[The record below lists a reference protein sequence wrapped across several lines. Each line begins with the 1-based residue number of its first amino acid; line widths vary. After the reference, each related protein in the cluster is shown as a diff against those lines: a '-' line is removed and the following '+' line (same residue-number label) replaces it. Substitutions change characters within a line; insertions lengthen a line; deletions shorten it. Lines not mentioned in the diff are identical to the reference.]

1 MNEISTIQRKE
12 LNELLPKNLI
22 SEMDI
27 DTEGTHTYEDTEDEI
42 VDDLA
47 YHPKPNSTET
57 VKENPKE
64 RFYSD
69 SSIHMLYQYQLQKQL
84 AQQSCFYMP
93 VHFNQMIYMNNM
105 YIMNGYNKGERKKT
119 YSSSNVNFFNN
130 KSNGLYKK
138 KHSSNDVLMH
148 KSSWNRNKGKKK
160 DVVYDKFEIDEFER
174 YLLNLPI
181 PSYDY
186 ICSQKGARE
195 MQKNIMKLP
204 LECKTILIN
213 SLGSNISKPMMDVY
227 GNYFIQDFIQECS
240 QTQIKTILRNIT
252 DSFEKIALDY
262 SGTHVLQSLSHQKKM
277 KSLYY

>member
-84 AQQSCFYMP
+84 LLYA
-93 VHFNQMIYMNNM
+93 
-105 YIMNGYNKGERKKT
+105 
-119 YSSSNVNFFNN
+119 SSIQ
-130 KSNGLYKK
+130 
-138 KHSSNDVLMH
+138 SNDIH
-148 KSSWNRNKGKKK
+148 EQY
-160 DVVYDKFEIDEFER
+160 VYNER
-174 YLLNLPI
+174 
-181 PSYDY
+181 
-186 ICSQKGARE
+186 
-195 MQKNIMKLP
+195 
-204 LECKTILIN
+204 
-213 SLGSNISKPMMDVY
+213 
-227 GNYFIQDFIQECS
+227 IQ
-240 QTQIKTILRNIT
+240 
-252 DSFEKIALDY
+252 
-262 SGTHVLQSLSHQKKM
+262 
-277 KSLYY
+277 